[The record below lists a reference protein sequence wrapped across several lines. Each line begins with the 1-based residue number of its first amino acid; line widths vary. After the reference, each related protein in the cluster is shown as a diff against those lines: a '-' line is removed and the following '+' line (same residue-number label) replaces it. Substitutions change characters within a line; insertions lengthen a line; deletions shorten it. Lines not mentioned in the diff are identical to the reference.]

1 MAAVAILL
9 LSIISYR
16 TIVVSY
22 QKIISILLIFF
33 LFAQILLGI
42 LNVKMSLPIYIAVAH
57 NGNAALLLMCL
68 ITQLYLI
75 RNVKN
80 NL

>member
-1 MAAVAILL
+1 M
-9 LSIISYR
+9 
-16 TIVVSY
+16 
-22 QKIISILLIFF
+22 
-33 LFAQILLGI
+33 GI
-42 LNVKMSLPIYIAVAH
+42 LNIKMSLPIYIAVAH